1 MADPTVC
8 DFLTR
13 ILCAHGGRMELRE
26 LLGHI
31 ELSETQV
38 VEVLSEAGP
47 ERFMLLD
54 QGPGTCPVVLATTS
68 VRVCRRKVC
77 EGQCEALHLCK
88 LNLLDR
94 CRFYNSERIY
104 CKYSHDIHSEKNI
117 RILKKHSLFTLSK
130 KELGVLLLQS
140 DPFFLPDI
148 CKHYK
153 GENRSDSCSK
163 KTECQR
169 LHICEHFTQGKCGF
183 EHCNRSHNLMDT
195 KALELLREHGLTD
208 SIIMNIQDIY
218 NQKHAKNKK
227 FLSGR
232 KGQSNQRKRESRS
245 QSRNR
250 YFFETQE
257 LAPSPSALVGTSH
270 IPGPDKTTP
279 APLPSF
285 EGKAK
290 ESRTTTLSKDCA
302 QSVSVS
308 PKTSKTQEGC
318 QAGTNS
324 NVSVTSHRESRFGNQ
339 DGTQLAASTSPP
351 FSTDKGSTP
360 VRSSRVERKINM
372 FFGSEDDSFSGPDLI
387 TTSKSGVMPSH
398 NCANAGDDFGNQKA
412 YSSPGLPKTVHV
424 QGKGS
429 NPVVFSKYKQTAN
442 GKKEDSSCKSKDN
455 QSTLANPQMAKTATS
470 IGKLETPIPN
480 HSVANVS
487 STVRSRTFWNTH
499 EQQHNLN
506 KLADESLACQTD
518 ALNLN
523 SAIIAKKDRKD
534 ASCASQNIQ
543 ALPVSNTATA
553 SGPPKTSSASLTQ
566 SGIQKCNLVQPSI
579 PRVVQDPVVSKP
591 ASVYKAAASPLS
603 NQTVVRERMFSF
615 GQVGSVSSSGS
626 CQTSDT
632 LTASNSGGAS
642 PSKSTNAEDCRARV
656 SNTTPSEMESNDS
669 TEICLDFL
677 HTDCKLQERCK
688 NIHFHLPYRWQLRI
702 ANNWKDFKDMEDI
715 EKAYCDPNI
724 SQSHSI
730 DFQKMTFGYFSVRR
744 LSTPSTIQKPD
755 YALSTEWLWYWKD
768 ELDQWI
774 EYGKEESFENNSRD
788 LEVFSQIYPMGT
800 MEFKAGHHS
809 YLLNFKE
816 MIQTNILYHTK
827 REVRRRPKFVSSV
840 TVYWTKK
847 QGNPQSDQSKAI
859 SIDFPSYWDHMAL
872 PQVGYKLLEVS
883 RMSNEYVVID
893 FRFKSTMKNFEIQ
906 KIMRNQNPSLWNKFQ
921 RKKKMMLSNGEEKI
935 LFHATDQTRIT
946 SICTFSFD
954 YSYQSLHEAKYGKGI
969 YFAKEASSS
978 HNNHKSSAKKKIMF
992 VAQVLVGIMAEG
1004 KETHRPPELTIV
1016 DNINNPSIFVIFD
1029 SHQVYPEY
1037 VIEYTDIDKACSIS

>member
-88 LNLLDR
+88 LNLLD
-94 CRFYNSERIY
+94 
-104 CKYSHDIHSEKNI
+104 

-470 IGKLETPIPN
+470 IGKLATPIPN

-523 SAIIAKKDRKD
+523 S
-534 ASCASQNIQ
+534 
-543 ALPVSNTATA
+543 
-553 SGPPKTSSASLTQ
+553 
-566 SGIQKCNLVQPSI
+566 
-579 PRVVQDPVVSKP
+579 
-591 ASVYKAAASPLS
+591 
-603 NQTVVRERMFSF
+603 
-615 GQVGSVSSSGS
+615 
-626 CQTSDT
+626 
-632 LTASNSGGAS
+632 
-642 PSKSTNAEDCRARV
+642 
-656 SNTTPSEMESNDS
+656 
-669 TEICLDFL
+669 
-677 HTDCKLQERCK
+677 

-724 SQSHSI
+724 SHHSI

-774 EYGKEESFENNSRD
+774 EYGKEVCVHFLPDNTGKPR
-788 LEVFSQIYPMGT
+788 
-800 MEFKAGHHS
+800 K
-809 YLLNFKE
+809 

-827 REVRRRPKFVSSV
+827 REVRRRPKFVNILEASV
-840 TVYWTKK
+840 PLTVVPLSC
-847 QGNPQSDQSKAI
+847 QNAFLIG
-859 SIDFPSYWDHMAL
+859 FFFL
-872 PQVGYKLLEVS
+872 FFFKLLEVS

-921 RKKKMMLSNGEEKI
+921 RFVEKI